1 LLKVKQVMKNHKQVE
16 KSNVLWYGP
25 HCFYKDNH
33 HGGPSK
39 WTHSSSRN
47 ESSTKNHKRPTHR
60 CLVYSKHFLLQL
72 KWNHPFKV
80 IKQTLTTSKTC
91 FFRELLS
98 YLSLRSP

>member
-1 LLKVKQVMKNHKQVE
+1 MCYDMDLIVFTKTTIMEDLPSELILLVEMKAQERTIRDQPIGVWCIL
-16 KSNVLWYGP
+16 SISY
-25 HCFYKDNH
+25 F
-33 HGGPSK
+33 
-39 WTHSSSRN
+39 
-47 ESSTKNHKRPTHR
+47 
-60 CLVYSKHFLLQL
+60 LQL